1 MYQYLVTSSNLT
13 FNVGGDEADDRHGD
27 GEDEEGLA
35 HHGRKDS
42 SSDVVNVQ
50 NRILGYE

>member
-13 FNVGGDEADDRHGD
+13 FNLGGDEADDRHGD

-35 HHGRKDS
+35 HHGGNEINE
-42 SSDVVNVQ
+42 VVNV
-50 NRILGYE
+50 

>member
-13 FNVGGDEADDRHGD
+13 FNLGGDEADDRHGD

-35 HHGRKDS
+35 HHGEYEINE
-42 SSDVVNVQ
+42 VENV
-50 NRILGYE
+50 